1 MGCVLCCHTWQM
13 LHGAC
18 KLFRLWAS
26 RQAAEV
32 EVRAEI
38 ECKAHAVHAD
48 SMCSGLNQCGLSA
61 GMPTVRRLLPVVEE
75 H

>member
-1 MGCVLCCHTWQM
+1 MGGVLCCHAWQM

-18 KLFRLWAS
+18 NLFRLWAS

-38 ECKAHAVHAD
+38 TCKAHAVHAD
-48 SMCSGLNQCGLSA
+48 SMYSGLNQCGLSA
-61 GMPTVRRLLPVVEE
+61 WMPAVRRLLLVVEE